1 MKKYIIVLLFPFL
14 CFSCSQK
21 SENNRSDNDFFNN
34 DSELVDSNVDY
45 DSDSNDNFVDEDNE
59 IAETSLIE
67 KGCPEIANPC
77 GTEDNDAICYS
88 DDGNLLCSC
97 SKEYEYKTLLFDDL
111 ITDSRHIMLV
121 DNLLYVSDGK
131 YGLVILDL
139 SNPVSPVRVGKL
151 QTDETLLQFD
161 IDSDEKILYSLTDD
175 GKLILIDIS
184 DNSNLSVIS
193 SVSGL
198 SDPLGI
204 DVENGFAYI
213 ADYDFV
219 VFADVRDRQNPV
231 IIKKIEKSSDNL
243 IVNGDYLYIS
253 TGLGLVGR
261 EFRNLGV
268 AEISDP
274 ETPEFGVDVYFHD
287 EGRANTKSI
296 KIKDNLLI
304 AGVLSEPPK
313 TTFKNELF
321 AENRPNFF
329 SHSEN
334 VKLVDISDPFF
345 PIPLNPRGSAS
356 WTYPIDYRGNYLFSF
371 DANYGLFVSDLS
383 SEPILKILSVT
394 NNSKFCLG
402 MVYYDRYIYLSCK
415 GEIHILDT
423 RNCVKK

>member
-1 MKKYIIVLLFPFL
+1 MKKYINVLLFPFL

-34 DSELVDSNVDY
+34 DNELVDY
-45 DSDSNDNFVDEDNE
+45 DVDSNDDFVDEDNE

-198 SDPLGI
+198 SNPLGI
-204 DVENGFAYI
+204 DAANGFAYI

-219 VFADVRDRQNPV
+219 VFVDVRDRLNP
-231 IIKKIEKSSDNL
+231 IIINRIEKSSDNL

-253 TGLGLVGR
+253 TGVDLVGK
-261 EFRNLGV
+261 EFRNLGI

-287 EGRANTKSI
+287 QGHANTNSI

-304 AGVLSEPPK
+304 AGVRSLVPK
-313 TTFKNELF
+313 ATFKNELF

-345 PIPLNPRGSAS
+345 PVPLNPRGIGES
-356 WTYPIDYRGNYLFSF
+356 WTYPIDYKGNYLFAF
-371 DANYGLFVSDLS
+371 DVFDGLFVADLS
-383 SEPILKILSVT
+383 STPILKILSVT
-394 NNSKFCLG
+394 TRFYWYFCKGL
-402 MVYYDRYIYLSCK
+402 VYHDQYIYLSHGK
-415 GEIHILDT
+415 YLYILDT